1 MKRIWLV
8 GMLLLA
14 AAMLSGC
21 REELPDIDNSTIDF
35 STSAYKHI
43 TNGGITEDEELPYNV
58 DAITGATLTVEGP
71 GVVSSTPLSIR
82 ELENRTEGLFRG
94 GYEDSS
100 GVRVYEGVDL
110 YTVLYEMTG
119 GDSGIFLTDTATHVE
134 LKDCNRNTLAVI
146 PLDQVAQASQQGRP
160 ILLAYGV
167 GTTDGSLAAPFV
179 FDAKAEGEHS
189 LGYVE
194 ELDNE
199 DGCLRL
205 VYDLDRW
212 ETEGDYKTFSNV
224 AYLYVREGEEPGYK
238 HDGGP
243 YGSADYGEYI
253 LTFRGDAL
261 GAELD
266 LTVSQLE
273 ELVRYDEEGQPQEGG
288 LGWRD
293 SYSLANNAYWYV
305 NEYEGLDLYRLL
317 CYLGMD
323 SAEELGRA
331 ESRTTIV
338 TFQAADGRLSPE
350 SFSVEALSYPDAFGF
365 YNKNAADPGD
375 GSYVPTNAD
384 LVDTGY
390 PVLLAY
396 GVNRYPY
403 TVDRGDEGYL
413 SGLANSGG
421 PMRVV
426 FGKTQYNHANGSN
439 QVQYVSQVIVGED
452 VFYQTHLYA
461 DDPDCRALAEESVRL
476 EVVDEAGKQL
486 LERTLTVGEVENL
499 VYGEGADRASASVKD
514 RYQRPDQPDQSDVYE
529 GVSLEY
535 LLMDYA
541 GLPGTVGSV
550 TFSGGGEE
558 VTVSLEDL
566 FLPGY
571 NSVTG
576 KSGLLSVLAF
586 AKNGAPL
593 VGTAGD
599 GGYTE
604 SLPLYPTDSQDP
616 ATYWVDNQGG
626 PLTVLLPAQGEEEAR
641 QIYGVTSIRV
651 ELEPDPYAHLEGE
664 AAALADRTVTLSGPG
679 LTQELT
685 LTVAELESRQTQAK
699 TMDFSLLDQD
709 GLTQQRYRGIPVYQ
723 LLNEAGLCKTP
734 GK

>member
-14 AAMLSGC
+14 AVMLSGC

-35 STSAYKHI
+35 STSEYKHI
-43 TNGGITEDEELPYNV
+43 TNGGVTDDEKLPYNV

-94 GYEDSS
+94 AYEDSS
-100 GVRVYEGVDL
+100 GVRIYEGVDL

-146 PLDQVAQASQQGRP
+146 PLDQVAQASQEGRP

-167 GTTDGSLAAPFV
+167 GKTDGSLAAPFV

-212 ETEGDYKTFSNV
+212 EAEGDYKTFSNV

-273 ELVRYDEEGQPQEGG
+273 ALVRYDENGQPQEGG

-350 SFSVEALSYPDAFGF
+350 SFSVEPGRFRLLQQKRRRPRGRQLCAHQRRFGG
-365 YNKNAADPGD
+365 YRLPGAAGLWRQPLPLHRGPG
-375 GSYVPTNAD
+375 G
-384 LVDTGY
+384 
-390 PVLLAY
+390 
-396 GVNRYPY
+396 
-403 TVDRGDEGYL
+403 RGL
-413 SGLANSGG
+413 
-421 PMRVV
+421 
-426 FGKTQYNHANGSN
+426 
-439 QVQYVSQVIVGED
+439 
-452 VFYQTHLYA
+452 
-461 DDPDCRALAEESVRL
+461 SVRPGQQRRPH
-476 EVVDEAGKQL
+476 AG
-486 LERTLTVGEVENL
+486 
-499 VYGEGADRASASVKD
+499 
-514 RYQRPDQPDQSDVYE
+514 
-529 GVSLEY
+529 GVR
-535 LLMDYA
+535 
-541 GLPGTVGSV
+541 
-550 TFSGGGEE
+550 
-558 VTVSLEDL
+558 
-566 FLPGY
+566 
-571 NSVTG
+571 
-576 KSGLLSVLAF
+576 
-586 AKNGAPL
+586 
-593 VGTAGD
+593 
-599 GGYTE
+599 
-604 SLPLYPTDSQDP
+604 QDP
-616 ATYWVDNQGG
+616 VQ
-626 PLTVLLPAQGEEEAR
+626 PR
-641 QIYGVTSIRV
+641 QR
-651 ELEPDPYAHLEGE
+651 L
-664 AAALADRTVTLSGPG
+664 
-679 LTQELT
+679 
-685 LTVAELESRQTQAK
+685 
-699 TMDFSLLDQD
+699 
-709 GLTQQRYRGIPVYQ
+709 
-723 LLNEAGLCKTP
+723 
-734 GK
+734 